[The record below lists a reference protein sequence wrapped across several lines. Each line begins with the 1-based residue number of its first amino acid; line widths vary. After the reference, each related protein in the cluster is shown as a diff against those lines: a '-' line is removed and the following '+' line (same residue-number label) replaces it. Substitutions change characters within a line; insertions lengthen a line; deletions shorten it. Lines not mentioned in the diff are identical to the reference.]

1 MKFLNMCKAITLT
14 VLLSLG
20 AAPAFAQSGSLTTIF
35 AHNNAFAGN
44 TFDLTP
50 TSNMTIDGF
59 DVNVG
64 TFGTTGGGAG
74 STATI
79 AIYWRNGTS
88 NGFQDNSA
96 GWTLLGT
103 ASVVSQGANIAT
115 HVPIGG
121 LSVTAGQTYGI
132 YVDLQNRGGG
142 LDMLYTNGG
151 PTGYSNADLA
161 LTTFYGKGSPAF
173 TGSTFTY
180 RQWNGKV
187 YYSKTQT
194 CASEGYTGTKLTW
207 CKNICEMG
215 YTGATLDIWIHR
227 WINRYRDLPYCA
239 QEGGG
244 EEEPP
249 PQEA

>member
-1 MKFLNMCKAITLT
+1 MKFLSMCKAVALT

-64 TFGTTGGGAG
+64 SFGTTGGGAG
-74 STATI
+74 ETATI

-88 NGFQDNSA
+88 DGFQSSNV

-103 ASVVSQGANIAT
+103 ASVTSQGANNAT

-121 LSVTAGQTYGI
+121 LSLTAGQTYGI
-132 YVDLQNRGGG
+132 YVDLQNYNGST
-142 LDMLYTNGG
+142 LSMLYTNGG
-151 PTGYSNADLA
+151 PTAYSNADLG
-161 LTTFYGKGSPAF
+161 LTTFYGKGNPAF
-173 TGSTFTY
+173 SASTFTY
-180 RQWNGKV
+180 RQWNGTV
-187 YYSKTQT
+187 HYTKTQT
-194 CASEGYTGTKLTW
+194 CASEGYTGTKLEW
-207 CKNICEMG
+207 CKNICERDYSG
-215 YTGATLDIWIHR
+215 STLNMWIRR
-227 WINRYRDLPYCA
+227 WIDRYRILPYCA
-239 QEGGG
+239 LA
-244 EEEPP
+244 
-249 PQEA
+249 PQQQPG

>member
-1 MKFLNMCKAITLT
+1 MCKAVALT

-64 TFGTTGGGAG
+64 EFNTTGGGAG
-74 STATI
+74 ATATI

-88 NGFQDNSA
+88 NGFQDSSA

-103 ASVVSQGANIAT
+103 ANVTSQGANNAT

-132 YVDLQNRGGG
+132 YVDLQNYSGGA
-142 LDMLYTNGG
+142 LTFLYTNGG
-151 PTGYSNADLA
+151 PSAYSNTDLA

-173 TGSTFTY
+173 ASGTFTY
-180 RQWNGKV
+180 RQWNGTV
-187 YYSKTQT
+187 YYTKTQT
-194 CASEGYTGTKLTW
+194 CASEGYTGTKLEW
-207 CKNICEMG
+207 CKNICERG
-215 YTGATLDIWIHR
+215 YTGSTLAMWIRR
-227 WINRYRDLPYCA
+227 WTDRYRTLPYCA
-239 QEGGG
+239 I
-244 EEEPP
+244 EPQP
-249 PQEA
+249 VPTAR